1 MIFTCG
7 HHFPLSAYKNEIIPM
22 METELLTSESLV
34 LPCTAQY
41 LGKMLS
47 QTAKP
52 EILCP
57 LCIPR
62 ALETLVKKYNGWK
75 VCTWNFIL
83 TKKK

>member
-1 MIFTCG
+1 MYRFLAADEDTMVFTCG
-7 HHFPLSAYKNEIIPM
+7 HHFPLSTYKTEVIST

-41 LGKMLS
+41 LGKMLF
-47 QTAKP
+47 QTSKP

-62 ALETLVKKYNGWK
+62 ALETLVKKNNG
-75 VCTWNFIL
+75 
-83 TKKK
+83 

>member
-7 HHFPLSAYKNEIIPM
+7 HHFPLASYKTEVIPM

-47 QTAKP
+47 ETTKP

-62 ALETLVKKYNGWK
+62 ALETLVKKHDG
-75 VCTWNFIL
+75 
-83 TKKK
+83 